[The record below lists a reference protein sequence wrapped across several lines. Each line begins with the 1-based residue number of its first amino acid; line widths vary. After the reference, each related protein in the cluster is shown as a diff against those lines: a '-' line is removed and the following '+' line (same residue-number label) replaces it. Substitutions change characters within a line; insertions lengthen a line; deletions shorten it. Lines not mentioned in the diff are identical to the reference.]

1 MFVNNQP
8 SQNPITSNTACLQ
21 MGKKNMRK
29 TYSKTL
35 VIIVAIVS
43 QNSSMIQS
51 SHNKQQTKNPT
62 TSNPTCLQMG
72 KETRNVKRENDKKK
86 KQTK

>member
-1 MFVNNQP
+1 MPAN
-8 SQNPITSNTACLQ
+8 
-21 MGKKNMRK
+21 GEKKNMRE

-43 QNSSMIQS
+43 QNSSMLQS
-51 SHNKQQTKNPT
+51 SRNKQQKKNPT